1 MKFNKCIKVT
11 LIKCLNYDYRDTKQI
26 IRDFQYKYSK
36 AYNMATNYLYLWD
49 TNSMNLKNLY
59 DTKIVDKE
67 LLGKSKGA
75 WIENR
80 MNEIIEGALSNNVA
94 QARQDVVNKYNKCKK
109 DGLLKGKVSLPTY
122 KLDSKII
129 IHNVAYKLRN
139 HNGYFIDIGLLN
151 KDKQK
156 ELNVGRFEFQID
168 KLDGNKKATIN
179 KIINGEYKQGS
190 AQISVSKKGKIE
202 LIISYSFEKEEV
214 PVLDKNRILGIDLGI
229 TNVATMSVYDVIKDR
244 YDYVN
249 YKYNILS
256 GKELIA
262 YRQKLFNMGLT
273 PKEIE
278 KEIKK
283 YNDKLYDKQIRRLN
297 IACIN
302 GRELLNM
309 RNITEK
315 RRDELKIASKVAGKG
330 RCGRGYKARMKPV
343 DKIRNK
349 IANFSDTYNHKI
361 SKYIVEFA
369 VKNNCGVIQMEDL
382 SGATADTNNKMLKDW
397 SYYDLQQKIEY
408 KAKEQGI
415 EVKKVNPKYTS
426 KRCNKC
432 GCIHE
437 DNRDCKNSQAK
448 FECKVC
454 GHKDNADINASK
466 NIAIPD
472 IDMIIR
478 ETEILHS
485 KNEKAS

>member
-1 MKFNKCIKVT
+1 MNFNKCIKVT
-11 LIKCLNYDYRDTKQI
+11 LIKCLNYDYRKVKQI
-26 IRDFQYKYSK
+26 IKDFQYKYSK

-94 QARQDVVNKYNKCKK
+94 QARQDIINKYNKCKK
-109 DGLLKGKVSLPTY
+109 DGLFKGKVSLPTY
-122 KLDSKII
+122 KLDSKVIV
-129 IHNVAYKLRN
+129 HNVAYKLRN

-151 KDKQK
+151 KGKQK

-190 AQISVSKKGKIE
+190 AQISISKKGKIE
-202 LIISYSFEKEEV
+202 LIISYSFDKEEI
-214 PVLDKNRILGIDLGI
+214 PVLDNNRILGIDLGI
-229 TNVATMSVYDVIKDR
+229 TNVATMSVYDSIKDE
-244 YDYVN
+244 YDYFSWKTNV
-249 YKYNILS
+249 IR

-262 YRQKLFNMGLT
+262 FRQKY
-273 PKEIE
+273 
-278 KEIKK
+278 
-283 YNDKLYDKQIRRLN
+283 YNL
-297 IACIN
+297 
-302 GRELLNM
+302 
-309 RNITEK
+309 
-315 RRDELKIASKVAGKG
+315 RRDISIASKTAGKG
-330 RCGRGYKARMKPV
+330 RCGHGYKTKMKPV
-343 DKIRNK
+343 DKVRNR
-349 IANFSDTYNHKI
+349 IANFADTYNHKI

-369 VKNNCGVIQMEDL
+369 VKNRCGIIQMEDL
-382 SGATADTNNKMLKDW
+382 SGATSEVHNKMLKDW

-415 EVKKVNPKYTS
+415 EIKKVNPKYTS
-426 KRCNKC
+426 KRCNNC

-437 DNRDCKNSQAK
+437 DNRDCKNHQAR

-454 GHKDNADINASK
+454 GHGKDTDVNADVNASR

-472 IDMIIR
+472 IDKIIE

-485 KNEKAS
+485 ENKPAS

>member
-11 LIKCLNYDYRDTKQI
+11 LIKCLNYDYRETKQI
-26 IRDFQYKYSK
+26 VRDFQYKYSK

-49 TNSMNLKNLY
+49 TNSMNLRNLY

-109 DGLLKGKVSLPTY
+109 DGLFKGKVSLPTY
-122 KLDSKII
+122 KLDSKVI

-190 AQISVSKKGKIE
+190 AQISVSKKDKIE

-214 PVLDKNRILGIDLGI
+214 PVLDNNRILGIDLGI
-229 TNVATMSVYDVIKDR
+229 TNVATMSVYNAIKDR
-244 YDYVN
+244 YDYFSW
-249 YKYNILS
+249 KTNIIS

-262 YRQKLFNMGLT
+262 FRQKY
-273 PKEIE
+273 
-278 KEIKK
+278 
-283 YNDKLYDKQIRRLN
+283 YNL
-297 IACIN
+297 
-302 GRELLNM
+302 
-309 RNITEK
+309 
-315 RRDELKIASKVAGKG
+315 RRDLSTASKVAGKG

-382 SGATADTNNKMLKDW
+382 SGATSDTNNKMLKDW

-437 DNRDCKNSQAK
+437 DNRDYKNSQAK

-472 IDMIIR
+472 IDIIIK
-478 ETEILHS
+478 ETEIL
-485 KNEKAS
+485 

>member
-1 MKFNKCIKVT
+1 MKFNKCTKVT
-11 LIKCLNYDYRDTKQI
+11 LIKCLNYDYRETKQI

-109 DGLLKGKVSLPTY
+109 DGLFKGKVSLPTY
-122 KLDSKII
+122 KLDSKVI

-214 PVLDKNRILGIDLGI
+214 PVLDNNRILGIDLGI
-229 TNVATMSVYDVIKDR
+229 TNVATMSVYDSIKDE
-244 YDYVN
+244 YDYFSWKTNV
-249 YKYNILS
+249 IS

-262 YRQKLFNMGLT
+262 FRQKY
-273 PKEIE
+273 
-278 KEIKK
+278 
-283 YNDKLYDKQIRRLN
+283 YNL
-297 IACIN
+297 
-302 GRELLNM
+302 
-309 RNITEK
+309 
-315 RRDELKIASKVAGKG
+315 RRDMSIASKVAGKG
-330 RCGRGYKARMKPV
+330 RCGHGYKARMKPV

-437 DNRDCKNSQAK
+437 DNRDCKNSQAR

-454 GHKDNADINASK
+454 GHKDNADVNASK

-472 IDMIIR
+472 IDMIIK
-478 ETEILHS
+478 ETEIL
-485 KNEKAS
+485 

>member
-1 MKFNKCIKVT
+1 MKFNKCIKMT
-11 LIKCLNYDYRDTKQI
+11 LIKCLNYDYKETKQI

-67 LLGKSKGA
+67 LLGKSKSA

-80 MNEIIEGALSNNVA
+80 MNEIIQDSNTGNVA

-109 DGLLKGKVSLPTY
+109 NGLFKGKVSLPTY
-122 KLDSKII
+122 KLDSKVI
-129 IHNVAYKLRN
+129 IHNNSYKLRN
-139 HNGYFIDIGLLN
+139 HNGYFIEIGLLN

-190 AQISVSKKGKIE
+190 AQISISKKGKIE
-202 LIISYSFEKEEV
+202 LIISYSFDKEEV
-214 PVLDKNRILGIDLGI
+214 PVLDKNRVLGIDLGI
-229 TNVATMSVYDVIKDR
+229 TNVATMSVYDSIKDE
-244 YDYVN
+244 YDYFSWKTNV
-249 YKYNILS
+249 IS

-262 YRQKLFNMGLT
+262 FRQKY
-273 PKEIE
+273 
-278 KEIKK
+278 
-283 YNDKLYDKQIRRLN
+283 YNL
-297 IACIN
+297 
-302 GRELLNM
+302 
-309 RNITEK
+309 
-315 RRDELKIASKVAGKG
+315 RRDISIASKVAGKG
-330 RCGRGYKARMKPV
+330 RCGRGYKAKMKPV

-382 SGATADTNNKMLKDW
+382 SGTTADTNNKMLKDW
-397 SYYDLQQKIEY
+397 SYYGLQQKIEY

-472 IDMIIR
+472 IDIIIK
-478 ETEILHS
+478 ETEIL
-485 KNEKAS
+485 

>member
-11 LIKCLNYDYRDTKQI
+11 LIRCLNYDYRETKQI
-26 IRDFQYKYSK
+26 VRDFQYKYSK

-67 LLGKSKGA
+67 LLGKSKCA

-80 MNEIIEGALSNNVA
+80 MNEIIQDSNTSNVA

-109 DGLLKGKVSLPTY
+109 DGLFKGKVSLPTY
-122 KLDSKII
+122 KLDSKVI
-129 IHNVAYKLRN
+129 IHNNSYKLRN

-190 AQISVSKKGKIE
+190 AQISISKKGKIE
-202 LIISYSFEKEEV
+202 LIISYSFDKEEV
-214 PVLDKNRILGIDLGI
+214 PVLDKNRVLGIDLGI
-229 TNVATMSVYDVIKDR
+229 TNVATMSVYDSIKDE
-244 YDYVN
+244 YDYFSWKTNV
-249 YKYNILS
+249 IS

-262 YRQKLFNMGLT
+262 FRQKY
-273 PKEIE
+273 
-278 KEIKK
+278 
-283 YNDKLYDKQIRRLN
+283 YNL
-297 IACIN
+297 
-302 GRELLNM
+302 
-309 RNITEK
+309 
-315 RRDELKIASKVAGKG
+315 RRDISIASKVAGKG
-330 RCGRGYKARMKPV
+330 RCGHGYKTKMKPV

-382 SGATADTNNKMLKDW
+382 SGTTADTNNKMLKDW
-397 SYYDLQQKIEY
+397 SYYGLQQKIEY

-472 IDMIIR
+472 IDIIIK
-478 ETEILHS
+478 ETEIL
-485 KNEKAS
+485 

>member
-1 MKFNKCIKVT
+1 MKFNKCIKAT
-11 LIKCLNYDYRDTKQI
+11 LIKCLNYDYRETKQI
-26 IRDFQYKYSK
+26 VRDFQYKYSK

-109 DGLLKGKVSLPTY
+109 DGLFKGKVSLPTY
-122 KLDSKII
+122 KLDSKVI

-214 PVLDKNRILGIDLGI
+214 PVLDNNRILGIDLGI
-229 TNVATMSVYDVIKDR
+229 TNVATMSVYDSIKDE
-244 YDYVN
+244 YDYFSWKTNV
-249 YKYNILS
+249 IS

-262 YRQKLFNMGLT
+262 FRQKY
-273 PKEIE
+273 
-278 KEIKK
+278 
-283 YNDKLYDKQIRRLN
+283 YNL
-297 IACIN
+297 
-302 GRELLNM
+302 
-309 RNITEK
+309 
-315 RRDELKIASKVAGKG
+315 RRDLSIASKVAGKG

>member
-1 MKFNKCIKVT
+1 MKINKCIKVT
-11 LIKCLNYDYRDTKQI
+11 LIKCLNYDYKETKQM
-26 IRDFQYKYSK
+26 IRGFQYKYSK

-59 DTKIVDKE
+59 YTKIVDKE

-94 QARQDVVNKYNKCKK
+94 QARQDVTNKYNKCKK
-109 DGLLKGKVSLPTY
+109 DGLFKGKVSLPTY
-122 KLDSKII
+122 KLDSKVI

-190 AQISVSKKGKIE
+190 AQISISKKGKIE
-202 LIISYSFEKEEV
+202 LIISYSFDKKEI
-214 PVLDKNRILGIDLGI
+214 PVLDNNRILGIDLGI
-229 TNVATMSVYDVIKDR
+229 TNVATMSVYDSIKDE
-244 YDYVN
+244 YDYFSWKTNV
-249 YKYNILS
+249 IS

-262 YRQKLFNMGLT
+262 FRQKY
-273 PKEIE
+273 
-278 KEIKK
+278 
-283 YNDKLYDKQIRRLN
+283 YNL
-297 IACIN
+297 
-302 GRELLNM
+302 
-309 RNITEK
+309 
-315 RRDELKIASKVAGKG
+315 RRDLSIASKTAGKG
-330 RCGRGYKARMKPV
+330 RCGHGRKTRMKPV

-369 VKNNCGVIQMEDL
+369 VKNRCGIIQMEDL
-382 SGATADTNNKMLKDW
+382 SGATSDTNNKMLKDW

-437 DNRDCKNSQAK
+437 DNRDCKNNQAK
-448 FECKVC
+448 FECRVC
-454 GHKDNADINASK
+454 GHTDNADINASK
-466 NIAIPD
+466 NIAIPE
-472 IDMIIR
+472 IDKIIDK
-478 ETEILHS
+478 TEILHS
-485 KNEKAS
+485 ENRQAS